1 MNRKSHDALEVGAV
15 PLILNVSAVA
25 LTCGLCVFV
34 NLDGCEVRR
43 CDPCALVRLRVPCV
57 SFVCPGTV
65 PALSRLPPVSFY
77 SAAVSAVTWS
87 CGCVVGF
94 GWL

>member
-15 PLILNVSAVA
+15 PLIIASGTGTVSAVA

-57 SFVCPGTV
+57 SCVCPGSPGV
-65 PALSRLPPVSFY
+65 FFL
-77 SAAVSAVTWS
+77 
-87 CGCVVGF
+87 VVG
-94 GWL
+94 WL